1 MVQPYQLMPEER
13 IYRLATL
20 FFQGTITE
28 VEHAELAE
36 WISRS
41 ENDAALTAVLSRAW
55 DEYQPGADVV
65 ELAADRLRLPEILHE
80 SYPLQNSGAGED
92 DQAPV
97 KNGFFRNSWLRV
109 AAVLVLFV
117 GAAAAFFFLP
127 EKDAPSAKIASV
139 ETPVIEPGGNKAL
152 LTLADGSVIVLDSA
166 SNGALAAQGGVK
178 IVKQDGVVTYI
189 FEPSQELPTTE
200 NLLNT
205 ISTPR
210 KGEYHI
216 ILPDGSKAWLNA
228 ESSITFPVQFAA
240 NERKVS
246 VTGEVYFEIRPIA
259 SANGKLPFLV
269 DIRTSGGKNDAQ
281 VQVLGTHFNINAYN
295 DEAFVRT
302 TLLEGSV
309 TVARDGKSTLLK
321 PGQQAR
327 IGEGGKIDLQTN
339 VDTDEVMAW
348 RKGMF
353 YFSNADIRTVMRQI
367 ARWYDV
373 DVAFEGKLP
382 DERFEGTIPRQTTL
396 QEVVE
401 ILKQSNLHIKLEGRK
416 ATVLP

>member
-1 MVQPYQLMPEER
+1 MPEER

-28 VEHAELAE
+28 AEHAELAE

-41 ENDAALTAVLSRAW
+41 ESDAALTAVLSRAW

-65 ELAADRLRLPEILHE
+65 ELATDRLRLPEIIHE

-109 AAVLVLFV
+109 AAILVLF
-117 GAAAAFFFLP
+117 AAAGTAYFLLS
-127 EKDAPSAKIASV
+127 EKEKPSDKIVDAP
-139 ETPVIEPGGNKAL
+139 TPVIEPGGNKAL

-166 SNGALAAQGGVK
+166 GNGDLAAQGGVK

-189 FEPSQELPTTE
+189 FEPSQELSASE

-228 ESSITFPVQFAA
+228 ESSITFPVKFAA

-246 VTGEVYFEIRPIA
+246 VTGEVYFEVRAIT
-259 SANGKLPFLV
+259 SGSGKIPFLV
-269 DIRTSGGKNDAQ
+269 DIKTMGGNNDAQ

-309 TVARDGKSTLLK
+309 TVAREGKSTLLK

-327 IGEGGKIDLQTN
+327 IANGGKVDLQPN
-339 VDTDEVMAW
+339 VDTEEVMAW

-353 YFSNADIRTVMRQI
+353 FFSNADIRTVMRQI

-373 DVAFEGKLP
+373 DVVFEGKLP
-382 DERFEGTIPRQTTL
+382 DERFEGTIPRNTTL

>member
-28 VEHAELAE
+28 AEHAELAE

-41 ENDAALTAVLSRAW
+41 ENDTALTAVLSRAW
-55 DEYQPGADVV
+55 DEYHPGADVV

-109 AAVLVLFV
+109 AAVLVLFA

-127 EKDAPSAKIASV
+127 GKDAPSTKIASV

-178 IVKQDGVVTYI
+178 IVKQDGVVTYV
-189 FEPSQELPTTE
+189 FEPSQDLPATE
-200 NLLNT
+200 TLLNT

-246 VTGEVYFEIRPIA
+246 VTGEVYFEVRPIA
-259 SANGKLPFLV
+259 SANGKMPFLV

-309 TVARDGKSTLLK
+309 AVARDGKSTLLK

-327 IGEGGKIDLQTN
+327 IGEGGKVDLQTN

-373 DVAFEGKLP
+373 DVVFEGKLP

-401 ILKQSNLHIKLEGRK
+401 ILKQSNLLIKLEGRK

>member
-1 MVQPYQLMPEER
+1 MPEER

-28 VEHAELAE
+28 AEHAELAE

-80 SYPLQNSGAGED
+80 SYPLQNAGAGED

-117 GAAAAFFFLP
+117 GAAAAFFFLS
-127 EKDAPSAKIASV
+127 EKEEPSTKIASV

-166 SNGALAAQGGVK
+166 SNGDLAAQGGVK

-189 FEPSQELPTTE
+189 FEPSQDLPATE

-246 VTGEVYFEIRPIA
+246 VSGEVYFEVRPIA

-309 TVARDGKSTLLK
+309 AVARDGKSTLLK

-327 IGEGGKIDLQTN
+327 IAEGGKVDLQTN

-401 ILKQSNLHIKLEGRK
+401 ILKQSNLHIKLEDRK